1 MIGNMG
7 TADRA
12 VRVVVGLVV
21 VTGLFGWGWSF
32 FGWII
37 GSALVVVAALMFAT
51 AALGYCPTYRLLGV
65 STDPALHRVSRPGA
79 KVGAHH

>member
-12 VRVVVGLVV
+12 VRVLIGLVV
-21 VTGLFGWGWSF
+21 VTALFGWGWSF

-37 GSALVVVAALMFAT
+37 GSVLASS
-51 AALGYCPTYRLLGV
+51 PR
-65 STDPALHRVSRPGA
+65 
-79 KVGAHH
+79 